1 MISVSEALHYIVIVS
16 AIYFFIITVINI
28 RFIEY
33 LIDPNKKWIDEP
45 FNDSVSVLVPAR
57 NEEDGISDCLRAL
70 SIQTYDPIEILILD
84 DRSTDRTAEI
94 IKSFADSDPRIKM
107 ISGSEPPEGWLG
119 KHWACDQLFQEA
131 NGDLL
136 LFMDADTI
144 LSERTVAASVHESN
158 IRKADLLT
166 VMPQRIATCI
176 TERLMFPFLD
186 WIVFSGMPMAYAHRS
201 SNQYLSA
208 AFGQFMLF
216 RREAYKRT
224 GGHAEIRS
232 NPLDDFTLGRIIKKL
247 GLTWVLYQGTESV
260 QTLGY
265 KGDIEAFRGISRSVF
280 PAINYRVSVFILF
293 SVILTSLSFLP
304 LATLVASVLLNQ
316 QSTELLVLSTMS
328 LGMIIISWAIVC
340 RKFKHSVLAILFYP
354 LSVAVI
360 IVLAWHSFITYTFGV
375 ADWKNRR
382 ILGQKIRL

>member
-1 MISVSEALHYIVIVS
+1 M
-16 AIYFFIITVINI
+16 INI

-144 LSERTVAASVHESN
+144 LSEGTVAASVHESN
-158 IRKADLLT
+158 IRIADL
-166 VMPQRIATCI
+166 
-176 TERLMFPFLD
+176 
-186 WIVFSGMPMAYAHRS
+186 
-201 SNQYLSA
+201 
-208 AFGQFMLF
+208 
-216 RREAYKRT
+216 
-224 GGHAEIRS
+224 
-232 NPLDDFTLGRIIKKL
+232 
-247 GLTWVLYQGTESV
+247 
-260 QTLGY
+260 
-265 KGDIEAFRGISRSVF
+265 
-280 PAINYRVSVFILF
+280 
-293 SVILTSLSFLP
+293 
-304 LATLVASVLLNQ
+304 
-316 QSTELLVLSTMS
+316 
-328 LGMIIISWAIVC
+328 
-340 RKFKHSVLAILFYP
+340 
-354 LSVAVI
+354 
-360 IVLAWHSFITYTFGV
+360 
-375 ADWKNRR
+375 
-382 ILGQKIRL
+382 

>member
-1 MISVSEALHYIVIVS
+1 MISVSDAPYYFVILS
-16 AIYFFIITVINI
+16 AVYFFIITIINS
-28 RFIEY
+28 RFIHY
-33 LIDPNKKWIDEP
+33 LIDPNKTLKNEH
-45 FNDSVSVLVPAR
+45 FNDLVSVLVPAR
-57 NEEDGISDCLRAL
+57 NEEDGISDCLHAL
-70 SIQTYDPIEILILD
+70 SNQTYDPLEILILD

-94 IKSFADSDPRIKM
+94 IESFADSHPRIKM
-107 ISGSEPPEGWLG
+107 ISGSELPEGWLG
-119 KHWACDQLFQEA
+119 KHWACNQLFQEA

-144 LSERTVAASVHESN
+144 LSEGTVTASVHESN
-158 IRKADLLT
+158 VRQADLLT

-176 TERLMFPFLD
+176 TERLLFPFLD

-201 SNQYLSA
+201 RNQYLSA

-216 RREAYKRT
+216 RREAYKLT
-224 GGHAEIRS
+224 GGHAEIR
-232 NPLDDFTLGRIIKKL
+232 NTPLDDFTLGRITKKL
-247 GLTWVLYQGTESV
+247 GLKWVLYQGTESV

-265 KGDIEAFRGISRSVF
+265 KGDVEAFRGISRSVF

-293 SVILTSLSFLP
+293 SVILMALSFLP
-304 LATLVASVLLNQ
+304 LITLVASVLLTQ

-328 LGMIIISWAIVC
+328 LSMIIISWGIVC
-340 RKFKHSVLAILFYP
+340 RKFKHSVLTILFYP
-354 LSVAVI
+354 LSVAVV

-375 ADWKNRR
+375 TNWKSRR